1 MLPDEVHVTTRYPP
15 AVTSDAAPVTV
26 TTGRTVSV
34 TAFEVTDSSP
44 SQFETITRYW

>member
-1 MLPDEVHVTTRYPP
+1 MLPEVVHDWTVYKPS
-15 AVTSDAAPVTV
+15 VVVDAPVTV